1 VNLQKDINAIKTR
14 REDHT
19 CRKRRNGCTDCGDK
33 FGLAGRIMAPILPD
47 LVWRRRAAANETLY
61 GVCVFIRGVR
71 LTLVDLR
78 PCPFNLRGAA
88 FFLVRVLRSP

>member
-1 VNLQKDINAIKTR
+1 
-14 REDHT
+14 
-19 CRKRRNGCTDCGDK
+19 
-33 FGLAGRIMAPILPD
+33 MAPILDDP
-47 LVWRRRAAANETLY
+47 VWRRLAAANETLC

-88 FFLVRVLRSP
+88 FFLVRVFRSA